1 MNKRKRH
8 TGKIPKKRNEVLVA
22 LPIII
27 ILAFVCGS
35 RFGNAVGRTAVIG
48 AGLML
53 PEGAVLSAKSST
65 VRSIE
70 KSVSAQSSQQNAV
83 ISLPS
88 EKNEQSESVVGSTP
102 TVPRDIVK
110 MMADAEKQYASANHD
125 GTIVEKK
132 FDASSATSTYKNI
145 SVRNTTP
152 SHSINIESSL
162 NGECNLDI
170 ADKSAPTVLI
180 FHTHTTEC
188 YQLMDKGWYTRD
200 FELRSDD
207 LSRNMVRVGDAVSEE
222 LQKAGI
228 GVIHDTE
235 IHDRKYTGAYD
246 HSKVNVEAY
255 LKKYPSIQVVLDIH
269 RDAIHLSNGNKIK
282 PTAQIN
288 GKKAAQIMIITGAQ
302 EGKVKDF
309 PDWEQNLRFAV
320 KLQQTCETMYPGLM
334 RPILFSQRKYNMNL
348 SHCNLLLEMG
358 SDANTLE
365 EAAYSGRLV
374 GASIAKLLDEYSQ

>member
-1 MNKRKRH
+1 MKKQKRH

-35 RFGNAVGRTAVIG
+35 RFGIAVGRTAVIG

-53 PEGAVLSAKSST
+53 PEGAVLSAKSSA

-162 NGECNLDI
+162 NG
-170 ADKSAPTVLI
+170 K
-180 FHTHTTEC
+180 
-188 YQLMDKGWYTRD
+188 
-200 FELRSDD
+200 
-207 LSRNMVRVGDAVSEE
+207 
-222 LQKAGI
+222 
-228 GVIHDTE
+228 
-235 IHDRKYTGAYD
+235 
-246 HSKVNVEAY
+246 
-255 LKKYPSIQVVLDIH
+255 
-269 RDAIHLSNGNKIK
+269 
-282 PTAQIN
+282 
-288 GKKAAQIMIITGAQ
+288 
-302 EGKVKDF
+302 
-309 PDWEQNLRFAV
+309 
-320 KLQQTCETMYPGLM
+320 
-334 RPILFSQRKYNMNL
+334 
-348 SHCNLLLEMG
+348 
-358 SDANTLE
+358 
-365 EAAYSGRLV
+365 
-374 GASIAKLLDEYSQ
+374 

>member
-235 IHDRKYTGAYD
+235 IHDRAYTGAYD
-246 HSKVNVEAY
+246 RSRETI
-255 LKKYPSIQVVLDIH
+255 LKIMEENPSVKIVLDVH
-269 RDAIHLSNGNKIK
+269 RDAIEQSDGTRIK
-282 PTAQIN
+282 PTTTVN
-288 GKKAAQIMIITGAQ
+288 GRKAAQIMIIAGW
-302 EGKVKDF
+302 EDGKGVFNGDVGF
-309 PDWEQNLRFAV
+309 VTAL
-320 KLQQTCETMYPGLM
+320 KLQQTAETMYPGLM
-334 RPILFSQRKYNMNL
+334 RPILFSARKYNMDVTPC
-348 SHCNLLLEMG
+348 SVLLEFG
-358 SDANTLE
+358 SDSNTIA
-365 EAAYSGRLV
+365 EAEYSGHLMGKAIV
-374 GASIAKLLDEYSQ
+374 EFINSNV

>member
-53 PEGAVLSAKSST
+53 PEGAVLSAKSSA

-88 EKNEQSESVVGSTP
+88 EKNEQSESVAGSTP

-110 MMADAEKQYASANHD
+110 MMAD
-125 GTIVEKK
+125 VEKK

-145 SVRNTTP
+145 TVRNTTP

-162 NGECNLDI
+162 NGECNLNI

-207 LSRNMVRVGDAVSEE
+207 PSRNMVRVGDAVSEE

-235 IHDRKYTGAYD
+235 IHDRAYTGAYD
-246 HSKVNVEAY
+246 RSRETI
-255 LKKYPSIQVVLDIH
+255 LKIMEENPSVKIVLDVH
-269 RDAIHLSNGNKIK
+269 RDAIEQSDGTRIK
-282 PTAQIN
+282 PTTTVN
-288 GKKAAQIMIITGAQ
+288 GRKAAQIMIIAGC
-302 EGKVKDF
+302 EDGKVTSF
-309 PDWEQNLRFAV
+309 PTWEQNLTFAL
-320 KLQQTCETMYPGLM
+320 KLQQTAETMYPGLM
-334 RPILFSQRKYNMNL
+334 RPILFSARKYNMDVTPC
-348 SHCNLLLEMG
+348 SVLLEFG
-358 SDANTLE
+358 SDSNTIA
-365 EAAYSGRLV
+365 EAEYSGHLMGKAIV
-374 GASIAKLLDEYSQ
+374 EFINSNV

>member
-1 MNKRKRH
+1 MRSCVILPYRPKPFVIRRIRLQHTAYDLRKTNCGRKGYENQMKKQKRH

-53 PEGAVLSAKSST
+53 PEGAVLSAKSSA

-162 NGECNLDI
+162 NGECNLNI

-207 LSRNMVRVGDAVSEE
+207 PSRNMVRVGDAVSEE

-235 IHDRKYTGAYD
+235 IHDRAYTGAYD
-246 HSKVNVEAY
+246 RS
-255 LKKYPSIQVVLDIH
+255 
-269 RDAIHLSNGNKIK
+269 R
-282 PTAQIN
+282 
-288 GKKAAQIMIITGAQ
+288 
-302 EGKVKDF
+302 
-309 PDWEQNLRFAV
+309 
-320 KLQQTCETMYPGLM
+320 ET
-334 RPILFSQRKYNMNL
+334 
-348 SHCNLLLEMG
+348 LL
-358 SDANTLE
+358 
-365 EAAYSGRLV
+365 
-374 GASIAKLLDEYSQ
+374 I

>member
-1 MNKRKRH
+1 MKKQKRH

-53 PEGAVLSAKSST
+53 PEGAVLSAKSSA

-88 EKNEQSESVVGSTP
+88 EKDEQSESVVGSTP
-102 TVPRDIVK
+102 SVPRDIVK

-207 LSRNMVRVGDAVSEE
+207 SSRNMVRVGDAVS
-222 LQKAGI
+222 
-228 GVIHDTE
+228 
-235 IHDRKYTGAYD
+235 
-246 HSKVNVEAY
+246 
-255 LKKYPSIQVVLDIH
+255 
-269 RDAIHLSNGNKIK
+269 
-282 PTAQIN
+282 
-288 GKKAAQIMIITGAQ
+288 
-302 EGKVKDF
+302 
-309 PDWEQNLRFAV
+309 
-320 KLQQTCETMYPGLM
+320 
-334 RPILFSQRKYNMNL
+334 
-348 SHCNLLLEMG
+348 
-358 SDANTLE
+358 
-365 EAAYSGRLV
+365 
-374 GASIAKLLDEYSQ
+374 